1 MEYVYQR
8 PVDGLKLIES
18 GDWLAGISNNKSTP
32 PSGGVVLCDV
42 LAIFFVTFPS
52 FAFLSG
58 PLSILQSHKKLCW
71 R

>member
-1 MEYVYQR
+1 MDVRLQR

-18 GDWLAGISNNKSTP
+18 GDWLDRDNNNKSTP

-42 LAIFFVTFPS
+42 SRDFFVTFPS

-58 PLSILQSHKKLCW
+58 PLSISAIHKKLCW